1 MKMYLMSTK
10 NKQKNVLNEDL
21 EECSNDPLTGWFRD
35 GCCNS
40 SVNDK
45 GEHTV
50 CAIVSDKF
58 LKFSLSKGNDL
69 ITPREEFNFPGLM
82 DGDRWCLCV
91 DRWIEAYQNE
101 CAPRLVLEA
110 TNVDVLKKID
120 IEILKKFALD
130 IN

>member
-1 MKMYLMSTK
+1 MNRSQL
-10 NKQKNVLNEDL
+10 NVFGKTLKT
-21 EECSNDPLTGWFRD
+21 CSDNPLTGFFRD

>member
-1 MKMYLMSTK
+1 M
-10 NKQKNVLNEDL
+10 NKSQLNVFGKVLKI
-21 EECSNDPLTGWFRD
+21 CSDDPLTGFFRD

>member
-1 MKMYLMSTK
+1 MSEP
-10 NKQKNVLNEDL
+10 QLNVFGRVLKT
-21 EECSNDPLTGWFRD
+21 CSNDPLTGFLRD

-40 SVNDK
+40 SLNDR

-58 LKFSLSKGNDL
+58 LNFSLSKGNDL
-69 ITPREEFNFPGLM
+69 ITPRKEFNFPGLI
-82 DGDRWCLCV
+82 DGDRWCLCA

-101 CAPRLVLEA
+101 CAPRIVLEA
-110 TNVDVLKKID
+110 TNIDVLKKIN

-130 IN
+130 LN